1 MSLRKRRNL
10 LLLAVFHFI
19 MLAAFLPGCKE
30 GTKSTPAS
38 ALLTEITNETKVIDL
53 STAEDA
59 VYNLIGKVVDKE
71 NNEAIS
77 NVSVELMFKGSKVD
91 ATRTSSDGS
100 FYFSKL
106 PPEIYDLT
114 FSHAE
119 YKINQSIIRILDDG
133 TMSPANPEIKME
145 LNDNAEPVIKARFEG
160 MALHSVTGAPIQ
172 NLNVKLVNAQTEAVL
187 TSTLTG
193 INGLFSFQDLGTGSY
208 KITVGEKSLYTPVNE
223 TFEIT
228 QKGLVLPKFILFSME
243 ARPLE
248 KYSIQG
254 FVKSQNREALANYKV
269 TITKSDL
276 TDKKDTYTTGE
287 GKFFF
292 ELSDEGDYIIK
303 ASKGAIVSDDYRIR
317 VLADGTVSPVTIEL
331 IVMLNSVME
340 IGDIKGK
347 VYDAFTGGPIEYAS
361 VKISEKNVG
370 VTDSKGMFIA
380 KDFAPGLYRVEISK
394 FGYETM
400 SSSFEF
406 KVQNSQATTIPAT
419 LAFPL
424 LHNKKTGYGSIA
436 GRLLDVN
443 SGLGIPNKFV
453 RIFKWESVTKEYQID
468 ELVGGTLT
476 TVTRQ
481 ATKYEV
487 TSSLLLT
494 SKTSAADS
502 QTPPELVGAFKL
514 THLEPGSYIIH
525 ISSAAS
531 IQPSQVALGP
541 NTNDGPLT
549 WARLPENINDYT
561 VIKGLVVV
569 DGQTTYWTNY
579 EQPFVNP

>member
-30 GTKSTPAS
+30 GTKTTPAS
-38 ALLTEITNETKVIDL
+38 ALLTEITSETKVIDL

-59 VYNLIGKVVDKE
+59 VYNLIGKVVNKE

-114 FSHAE
+114 FTHAE
-119 YKINQSIIRILDDG
+119 YKLNKSIIRILDDG
-133 TMSPANPEIKME
+133 SMSPANPEIKME

-160 MALHSVTGAPIQ
+160 MALHSVTGASIQ
-172 NLNVKLVNAQTEAVL
+172 NLNVKLVNAQTETVL

-193 INGLFSFQDLGTGSY
+193 ANGLFSFQDLGTGSY
-208 KITVGEKSLYTPVNE
+208 KITVGEKSLYDPVTE

-254 FVKSQNREALANYKV
+254 LVKSQNREALANYKV
-269 TITKSDL
+269 TIIKSGSANGP
-276 TDKKDTYTTGE
+276 DTYTTGE

-292 ELSDEGDYIIK
+292 DLSEAGDYIIK

-317 VLADGTVSPVTIEL
+317 VQTDGTVSPAAIEL
-331 IVMLNSVME
+331 IVMLNSTVE
-340 IGDIKGK
+340 TGDIKGK

-380 KDFAPGLYRVEISK
+380 KNFAPGIYRAEISK

-400 SSSFEF
+400 ISSFEF

-419 LAFPL
+419 LTFPL

-436 GRLLDVN
+436 GRLLDVI

-453 RIFKWESVTKEYQID
+453 RIFKWEPVTKEYQID
-468 ELVGGTLT
+468 EMVSGTLT

-481 ATKYEV
+481 STQYEV
-487 TSSLLLT
+487 TSSLILT
-494 SKTSAADS
+494 SKTSAADAN
-502 QTPPELVGAFKL
+502 TPPELVGAFKL

-525 ISSAAS
+525 ISDSLTVAAY
-531 IQPSQVALGP
+531 PNPRGP
-541 NTNDGPLT
+541 MSNSGPVR
-549 WARLPENINDYT
+549 WQDLPENLDDT
-561 VIKGLVVV
+561 VIKRLTVV